1 MKAKDKRLLISFI
14 SIGLAVLLVASITF
28 LTVFGPKK
36 LKNIL
41 PQGDIKSVILVEN
54 RWPDYARM
62 ELSEDKIATFQET
75 LNNLS
80 YIKNVYK
87 RGESGGYYLIAY
99 HGYIVRFSERSLWV
113 IQNGQR
119 VEECYFCA
127 ILPDGQYAEL
137 ETLFQKQE
145 NSGG

>member
-1 MKAKDKRLLISFI
+1 MKAKDKRFLISFI

-80 YIKNVYK
+80 YIKSVYK
-87 RGESGGYYLIAY
+87 RWGSEYYLIVY
-99 HGYIVRFSERSLWV
+99 QGYIVLFSDSRLWV
-113 IQNGQR
+113 IQDGKR